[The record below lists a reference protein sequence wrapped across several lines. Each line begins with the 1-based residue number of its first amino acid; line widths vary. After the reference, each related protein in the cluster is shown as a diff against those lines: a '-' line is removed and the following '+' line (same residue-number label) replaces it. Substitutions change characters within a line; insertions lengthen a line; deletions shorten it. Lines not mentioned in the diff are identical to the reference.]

1 MNRHQLH
8 QFFLNRLD
16 FIPADLSLTLLPLQK
31 LDEKGEL
38 LPGMNVQAYILLG
51 TSKNTLCIPSGA
63 LMRGNQVYVQDESV
77 TTTDGIVP
85 VGFRAVDVTT
95 GLANANYVEILSGL
109 SEGDKV
115 YVESASSDMNE
126 GETEY
131 YEGEGGY

>member
-1 MNRHQLH
+1 
-8 QFFLNRLD
+8 
-16 FIPADLSLTLLPLQK
+16 
-31 LDEKGEL
+31 
-38 LPGMNVQAYILLG
+38 
-51 TSKNTLCIPSGA
+51 
-63 LMRGNQVYVQDESV
+63 MRGNQVYVQDESV

-115 YVESASSDMNE
+115 YVESASRDMNE
-126 GETEY
+126 GEMEY